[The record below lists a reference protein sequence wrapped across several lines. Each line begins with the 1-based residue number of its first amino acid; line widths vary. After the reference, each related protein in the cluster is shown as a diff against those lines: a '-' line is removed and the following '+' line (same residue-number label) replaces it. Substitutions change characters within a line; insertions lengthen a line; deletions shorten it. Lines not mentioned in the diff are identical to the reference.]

1 VRAVGV
7 AGLGLIGGSIARRLS
22 LEGIRVVGCDVPSVR
37 RRALAAG
44 AVAATRSA
52 VERVANE
59 VDIIVLAAPP
69 RANRTLLRRI
79 ATHANPGL
87 VITDV
92 SSVKGEICALARR
105 LRLRDF
111 VGGHPIAG
119 AERGGFAASRP
130 DLFEGQAWAL
140 TRAGASREAL
150 RATVKLVKLLGA
162 RPRSM
167 SVRDH
172 DRAMAYLSHVPQLVA
187 WALEQGAASDATAR
201 RHRALAG
208 PGFRDM
214 TRLARS
220 PKGLWR
226 EILSENADEID
237 RALAELKRRLKRRA

>member
-1 VRAVGV
+1 MKAVGV

-22 LEGIRVVGCDVPSVR
+22 LEGIRVVGCDVPGVR

-52 VERVANE
+52 VERVASE

-69 RANRTLLRRI
+69 RANRALLRRI
-79 ATHANPGL
+79 ASHANPG
-87 VITDV
+87 VIVTDV
-92 SSVKGEICALARR
+92 SSVKAEICALARR
-105 LRLRDF
+105 LRVPDF
-111 VGGHPIAG
+111 VGGHPMAG
-119 AERGGFAASRP
+119 DARGGFAASRP
-130 DLFEGQAWAL
+130 ELFEGQTWAL
-140 TRAGASREAL
+140 TPAGSSREAV
-150 RATVKLVKLLGA
+150 RATMKLVKLLGA

-172 DRAMAYLSHVPQLVA
+172 DRAMAYLSHVPQIVA
-187 WALEQGAASDATAR
+187 WALEQSAASDATAR

-220 PKGLWR
+220 PRPLWR
-226 EILSENADEID
+226 EILGENADEID
-237 RALAELKRRLKRRA
+237 RALVALKRRLEGCA

>member
-22 LEGIRVVGCDVPSVR
+22 LEGIRVIGCDVPSVR

-44 AVAATRSA
+44 AVDATRSA
-52 VERVANE
+52 VERVASE
-59 VDIIVLAAPP
+59 VDMIVLAAPP
-69 RANRTLLRRI
+69 RANRALLRRI
-79 ATHANPGL
+79 ASHDNPGL

-105 LRLRDF
+105 LGLGSF
-111 VGGHPIAG
+111 VGGHPMAG
-119 AERGGFAASRP
+119 SERGGFVASRP
-130 DLFEGQAWAL
+130 DLFEGQTWAL
-140 TRAGASREAL
+140 TQAGASRDAV

-162 RPRSM
+162 RPSLM
-167 SVRDH
+167 SVQDH

-187 WALEQGAASDATAR
+187 WALEQSAASDATAR

-220 PKGLWR
+220 PRRLWR
-226 EILSENADEID
+226 EILSENATEID
-237 RALAELKRRLKRRA
+237 RALAGLKRRLKRLA